1 MNINEILDNLIGN
14 IVENNNGVISLD
26 TKNKYE
32 EILGR
37 KVRFIKTGYAYTR
50 EYSPGRVNLDLD
62 KDFKIKRYT
71 FG

>member
-1 MNINEILDNLIGN
+1 MNINETLDNLIGN
-14 IVENNNGVISLD
+14 VVENDNGVISRD
-26 TKNKYE
+26 TQNKYE
-32 EILGR
+32 EMLDR
-37 KVRFIKTGYAYTR
+37 KVRFMMTGYAYTR